1 MFETT
6 QKANGKNYLG
16 CSEMFEWFSRL
27 KMDVEQNRTCEH
39 LHCQIIDE
47 LVELVGYGQAITR
60 LFNLKITKR
69 LLAKIKRVW
78 PKIINS
84 EKWRLLHD
92 NLSSYSSI
100 IVCQLLPEKEV
111 TEHPPLI
118 WSPSNF
124 RLFSKFKTT
133 FETSFF
139 EYVKAIKKK
148 SMTSIL
154 SI

>member
-111 TEHPPLI
+111 TEHPPPHLVPFEF
-118 WSPSNF
+118 SAVFKVQNHF
-124 RLFSKFKTT
+124 RDIVF
-133 FETSFF
+133 
-139 EYVKAIKKK
+139 
-148 SMTSIL
+148 
-154 SI
+154 